1 MSTKSFADLPVREFL
16 STLAS
21 DTPTPGGGTGAAMV
35 GAMGAALVRMLAVLT
50 IGKPRYAQHDALMRA
65 IADGAQDAMSRLI
78 ELADEDARSYDAVS
92 SAYKLPKDT
101 PEQQAAKKVAIQAA
115 LKGAIESP
123 LRVMEQCLETISLA
137 KSAVLNGNR
146 NAVSDGAAGA
156 EFAKSAM
163 TVAAYNVRINLVAI
177 DDEKYGKD
185 MRTRLDEMLYM
196 GGAVAN
202 EIDSNVQDMWK
213 PKPPP
218 GGLPMSPGVGR
229 PKTT

>member
-1 MSTKSFADLPVREFL
+1 MSTKSFADLSVREFL

-50 IGKPRYAQHDALMRA
+50 IGKPKYAQHDALMKA
-65 IADGAQDAMSRLI
+65 VADGAQDAMDRLI
-78 ELADEDARSYDAVS
+78 ELADEDAKSYDAVS
-92 SAYKLPKDT
+92 SAYKLPKDS

-115 LKGAIESP
+115 LKGAIEAP

-137 KSAVLNGNR
+137 KGAVLNGNR

-163 TVAAYNVRINLVAI
+163 VVAAYNVRINLVAI
-177 DDEKYGKD
+177 EDEKYSKD

-202 EIDSNVQDMWK
+202 EIDSKVQDMWK

-218 GGLPMSPGVGR
+218 GGLPMFPGVGR